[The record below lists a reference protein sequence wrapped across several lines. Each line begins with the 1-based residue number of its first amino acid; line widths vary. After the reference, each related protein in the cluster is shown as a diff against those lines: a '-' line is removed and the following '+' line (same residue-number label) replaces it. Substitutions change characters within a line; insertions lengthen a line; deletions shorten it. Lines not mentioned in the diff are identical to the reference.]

1 MTLTEALCQE
11 LDDEAAI
18 TRKMLASVPDDKFN
32 YQPHPRSMTLGRL
45 AGHVAEIPYW
55 AYRVLAAPS
64 FDVAPGG
71 ARAFAAFS
79 PTSQK
84 ELLDEFD
91 VKLAQCREAL
101 AATNDAALA
110 EPWSLLRNGAVAF
123 TLPRYSVVRKMCFN
137 HAIHHRA
144 QLGVYFRLLSLPV
157 PSIYGPSGDDP
168 GSAAAKQAS

>member
-1 MTLTEALCQE
+1 MTLTEALLQE
-11 LDDEAAI
+11 LDQEAVI
-18 TRKMLASVPDDKFN
+18 TRKFLASVPDDKFN

-55 AYRVLAAPS
+55 ASRVLSAPS

-91 VKLAQCREAL
+91 TKLAQCREAL

-110 EPWSLLRNGAVAF
+110 EPWSLLRNGAIAF

-137 HAIHHRA
+137 HGIHHRA
-144 QLGVYFRLLSLPV
+144 QLGVFLSLLDIPI
-157 PSIYGPSGDDP
+157 PATYGPSRDDP
-168 GSAAAKQAS
+168 GPAAAK